1 MKSATGGAP
10 RFHKPALMINAASGS
25 ASDIRE
31 AARALFAEHGMEL
44 RAEHL
49 QPDEI
54 ADTVDDI
61 FSDGCDLFVS
71 FGGDGTSRASGERCA
86 KEDVAFVP
94 LPGGTMNMLPKLL
107 YGDVGWEQALRAA
120 LVSEV
125 RWHPRG
131 EAVVAG
137 GKAVSFFCG
146 GYLGQVTRVNEARE
160 ELRDGGVG
168 EAVGKLGEVVS
179 DVDLRHRL
187 RFGPPEAPRAH
198 VANVVD
204 LQMPGMSERVP
215 YQGEGGNFFD
225 IAGAEVEGALDV
237 ARLGLLA
244 ATGDWKADA
253 SAVSLLLREAVIDQ
267 VDDCPHA
274 LWDGEPTDMD
284 CPITVRLIERG
295 VRVLA
300 PDLAPGTVRAP

>member
-1 MKSATGGAP
+1 
-10 RFHKPALMINAASGS
+10 MINAASGS
-25 ASDIRE
+25 TSDIRE
-31 AARALFAEHGMEL
+31 AACALFAEYGMEL

-54 ADTVDDI
+54 SDMVDSIFADD
-61 FSDGCDLFVS
+61 CDLFVS

-86 KEDVAFVP
+86 KEDVPFVP

-120 LVSEV
+120 LASEV

-131 EAVVAG
+131 EAEVDG
-137 GKAVSFFCG
+137 GRTVSFFCG

-160 ELRDGGVG
+160 ELRDGGVAD
-168 EAVGKLGEVVS
+168 AVGKLGEVVG
-179 DVDLRHRL
+179 DVDLEHRL

-198 VANVVD
+198 TANVVD

-215 YQGEGGNFFD
+215 YQGPEGNFFD
-225 IAGAEVEGALDV
+225 ISGAEVEGALDV

-244 ATGDWKADA
+244 ATGDWKSDA
-253 SAVSLLLREAVIDQ
+253 NAVSLLLREAVIDQ

-274 LWDGEPTDMD
+274 LWDGEPVDMS
-284 CPITVRLIERG
+284 CPITVTLIEEG
-295 VRVLA
+295 VKVLA
-300 PDLAPGTVRAP
+300 PELAPGTVRMP

>member
-25 ASDIRE
+25 ASDIRK

-179 DVDLRHRL
+179 DVDLQHRL

-198 VANVVD
+198 AANVVD

>member
-1 MKSATGGAP
+1 MSRAEGP
-10 RFHKPALMINAASGS
+10 RFQKPALMINAASGS
-25 ASDIRE
+25 TSDIRE

-49 QPDEI
+49 QPSEI
-54 ADTVDDI
+54 ADTVDSI

-86 KEDVAFVP
+86 KEDVPFVP

-107 YGDVGWEQALRAA
+107 YGAVGWEQALRAA
-120 LVSEV
+120 LESEV

-131 EAVVAG
+131 EAKVKG
-137 GKAVSFFCG
+137 GKTVSFFCG

-160 ELRDGGVG
+160 ELRDGGIAD
-168 EAVGKLGEVVS
+168 AVGKLGEVVS
-179 DVDLRHRL
+179 DVDLEHRL

-198 VANVVD
+198 RANVVD
-204 LQMPGMSERVP
+204 LQMPGMNARVP
-215 YQGEGGNFFD
+215 YQGSDGNFFD
-225 IAGAEVEGALDV
+225 IAGAEVEGALDI

-244 ATGDWKADA
+244 ATGDWKADGN
-253 SAVSLLLREAVIDQ
+253 AVSLLLREAVIDQ

-274 LWDGEPTDMD
+274 LWDGEPTDMN
-284 CPITVRLIERG
+284 CPITVTLIERG
-295 VRVLA
+295 VKVLA
-300 PDLAPGTVRAP
+300 PELAPGTVRVS

>member
-1 MKSATGGAP
+1 MDPAQGT
-10 RFHKPALMINAASGS
+10 RFQKPALMINAASGS

-31 AARALFAEHGMEL
+31 AARALFAEQGMEL
-44 RAEHL
+44 RAEYL

-54 ADTVDDI
+54 ADTVDGI
-61 FSDGCDLFVS
+61 FRDGCDLFVS

-86 KEDVAFVP
+86 KEDVPFVP

-120 LVSEV
+120 LGSSV

-131 EAVVAG
+131 EAAVAG
-137 GKAVSFFCG
+137 GKTVSFFCG

-160 ELRDGGVG
+160 ELRDGGLTD
-168 EAVGKLGEVVS
+168 AVGKLGEVVS
-179 DVDLRHRL
+179 DVDLEHRL

-198 VANVVD
+198 RANVVD
-204 LQMPGMSERVP
+204 LQMPGMSDRVP
-215 YQGEGGNFFD
+215 YQGGSGNFFD
-225 IAGAEVEGALDV
+225 ISGAEVEGALDI

-244 ATGDWKADA
+244 AAGDWKKDGK
-253 SAVSLLLREAVIDQ
+253 AVSLLLREAVIDQ

-274 LWDGEPTDMD
+274 LWDGEPTDMI
-284 CPITVRLIERG
+284 CPITVSLIEEG
-295 VRVLA
+295 VKVLA
-300 PDLAPGTVRAP
+300 PGLAHGAVRAA